1 MRGLFSVLTLF
12 AMASLST
19 TAVAQVKSPDSSPGT
34 ADTCP
39 AARSDVAGTIPVH
52 EPAAGKLIDITP
64 NPAEALSFDFS
75 PFDAQASRRGRDL
88 VLRFADNG
96 VVILRRVHNAQ
107 STLPIPVHLPDGTVI
122 SLCELLRAM
131 PGQQAAPETRKIPTE
146 KIPAEKTDQSGH
158 SSP

>member
-1 MRGLFSVLTLF
+1 MRRLFIVPILF
-12 AMASLST
+12 ATVSLSPL
-19 TAVAQVKSPDSSPGT
+19 AAAQVKSPDSSPGT

-39 AARSDVAGTIPVH
+39 AARNDVAGTIAVH
-52 EPAAGKLIDITP
+52 EPAAGKLTDITP

-75 PFDAQASRRGRDL
+75 PFDAQASRRGQDL

-96 VVILRRVHNAQ
+96 VVILRRVHREQ

-131 PGQQAAPETRKIPTE
+131 PGQEGASETRKIPTE
-146 KIPAEKTDQSGH
+146 KIPREKTDQPGS
-158 SSP
+158 